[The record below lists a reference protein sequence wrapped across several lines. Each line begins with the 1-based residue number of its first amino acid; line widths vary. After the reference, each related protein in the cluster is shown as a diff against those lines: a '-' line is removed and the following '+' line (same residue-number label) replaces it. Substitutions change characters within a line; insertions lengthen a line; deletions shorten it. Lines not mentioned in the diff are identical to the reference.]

1 MVTTGARTPPSR
13 EEREHAPMA
22 VLRIGVGKS
31 SVTCRTRMDQAAE
44 APNLATVARAVMA
57 AWPQEA
63 GTTRAAALMA
73 EMRSMLKTRTGLRPK
88 RFTVSQQKM

>member
-13 EEREHAPMA
+13 DEREHAPIA

-57 AWPQEA
+57 WWPQEA
-63 GTTRAAALMA
+63 GTTRAAALIA
-73 EMRSMLKTRTGLRPK
+73 AVRNMLKTRTGLRPK
-88 RFTVSQQKM
+88 RFIVNQQKM